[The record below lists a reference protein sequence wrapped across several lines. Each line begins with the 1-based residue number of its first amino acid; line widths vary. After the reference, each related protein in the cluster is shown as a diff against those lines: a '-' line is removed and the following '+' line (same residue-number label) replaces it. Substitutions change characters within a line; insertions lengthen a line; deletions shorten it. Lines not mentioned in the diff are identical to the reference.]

1 MGQQKT
7 AFIVSMGLFLGNVP
21 PSAPPCVSTSLFLTL
36 LCKLSSW
43 ALAHLP
49 SKCPETLRRPELSAQ
64 PSSRWFCSF
73 LVLCPS
79 TLPASPDIETK
90 DS

>member
-7 AFIVSMGLFLGNVP
+7 AFTVSMGLFLGNVP
-21 PSAPPCVSTSLFLTL
+21 PSAPPCVSTLLFLTF
-36 LCKLSSW
+36 LCNLSSW

-49 SKCPETLRRPELSAQ
+49 SKCPEILRRPELSAQ

-73 LVLCPS
+73 LGLCAS
-79 TLPASPDIETK
+79 TLPASPGIETE